1 MLSSILIKLISLL
14 LRVRRF
20 NPVTLMKMVKIN
32 IFSNDWCNLV
42 FDNRLKDYG
51 AYELRKESSGRH
63 RTAIII
69 TIVLFISVFMIP
81 KLIKSIIPEKK
92 EVNVEVTSLT
102 KIDLEKNKT
111 NEPQPIVEQAPPPEK
126 IKSTIKFTP
135 PVIKEDSEVH
145 DEDIMKTQE
154 EVNDS
159 KLSVSVADVKGN
171 SNDADA
177 VDLADLDTKSQV
189 VEEEEKPFTVVEQMP
204 EYPGGDAA
212 RVKFLQSNLHFP
224 EMARETG
231 ITGTVF
237 ITFVVGRDGRLSN
250 FKVLRGI
257 GGGCDEEA
265 IRVLKLMPPW
275 IPGKQGG
282 KNVPVQFNLPI
293 KFTLQ

>member
-1 MLSSILIKLISLL
+1 
-14 LRVRRF
+14 
-20 NPVTLMKMVKIN
+20 MKMVKIN